1 MRETHCFFVSGGG
14 NNRIEWARGVTRSAY
29 WLLNFDGCPKVRYM
43 CDLSRVD
50 EGVEEEGLFEVERRI
65 VGGDFSCVRIEEFDR
80 M

>member
-1 MRETHCFFVSGGG
+1 
-14 NNRIEWARGVTRSAY
+14 
-29 WLLNFDGCPKVRYM
+29 M